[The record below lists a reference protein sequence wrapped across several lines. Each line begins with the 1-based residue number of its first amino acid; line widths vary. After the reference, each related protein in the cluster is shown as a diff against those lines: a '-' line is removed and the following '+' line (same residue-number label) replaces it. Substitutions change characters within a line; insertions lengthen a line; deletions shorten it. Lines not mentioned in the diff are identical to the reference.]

1 MLKEGDRL
9 TELIVQKERLEY
21 EMEAN
26 TNAAEEGGEFDEAR
40 QLEIEAELFVL
51 NQTPSLRP
59 WTFLKSILI
68 TQRPKLPKLAQR

>member
-40 QLEIEAELFVL
+40 QLEIEAELEDVCTESDSITATLDVL
-51 NQTPSLRP
+51 EEHLDHVET
-59 WTFLKSILI
+59 KI
-68 TQRPKLPKLAQR
+68 A